1 MRVIGRVVNSSV
13 IAHSPQTDA
22 VYGGTF
28 AKGGEFAAESCRLDD
43 PETLSISMRI
53 VVPLITC
60 MLASC
65 AIPEKPSM
73 TERTTAPYG
82 SWPSPISA
90 ANLTQA
96 GVSMSDLRVFR
107 GKVYWR
113 ESRPQEGGRQVLM
126 RLRDGEIDQL
136 TPADFNVRTRVHEYG
151 GNAYVVYDGGIVF
164 ANFADQRL
172 YFQGEG
178 AAPVAITPG
187 GFQYADGSIDAAGRR
202 MLWVRE
208 DHRPETK
215 AEHGEERNQIVA
227 LPLPPAGES
236 AGTVLVTGSDF
247 VAHPRLSADGST
259 LAWIE
264 WNHPSMPWDRTRLK
278 TAALDETGI
287 RNVVTLID
295 DAKIAALEPSFA
307 GADLHAVVDFGDW
320 WNLHRWRGD
329 QRSAIAP
336 MEREWAG
343 PMWQLGEQSYA
354 LNSRGDIVARSSR
367 AAVDEIGIVG
377 TDGEYR
383 RLDLPYQ
390 SFGELAWRDD
400 ERIVAF
406 ANSAD
411 DTGVLIE
418 IDATSGAHRV
428 LHQPSVLPIERA
440 YLSLPRAIEFPSS
453 AGTAHAWFYPPTHPT
468 HQGPAGTRPP
478 LIVTV
483 HGGPTAVSRA
493 TLSLSRQYWTSRG
506 FALVDVNYGGST
518 SFGRAYR
525 ERLNGQWGIV
535 DVDDAIKAVDYLVA
549 QGLVDADKVAIRGGS
564 AGGFTTLAALAF
576 HDRFKAGTNLFG
588 VSDIAG
594 LAATSHKFERKYD
607 VSLVGEPNAALY
619 RARSPIH
626 HLDGFNEPLLT
637 LQGSEDKVVP
647 PEQSRSIVAALD
659 ARGVPH
665 AYIEF
670 IGEQHG
676 FRQAA
681 NIIRA
686 QEAELYFYSQIFG
699 FTPAQA
705 IEPVEIR
712 HWPRL

>member
-1 MRVIGRVVNSSV
+1 MRTILPLLALILGACATPENS
-13 IAHSPQTDA
+13 
-22 VYGGTF
+22 
-28 AKGGEFAAESCRLDD
+28 L
-43 PETLSISMRI
+43 
-53 VVPLITC
+53 
-60 MLASC
+60 
-65 AIPEKPSM
+65 M
-73 TERTTAPYG
+73 TERTTAAYG

-90 ANLTQA
+90 ASLA
-96 GVSMSDLRVFR
+96 SSGVAMSDLRVHR
-107 GKVYWR
+107 GSVYWR
-113 ESRPQEGGRQVLM
+113 ESRPQERGRQVLM
-126 RLRDGEIDQL
+126 RLRDGEITEL

-151 GNAYVVYDGGIVF
+151 GNSYVVFDGGIVF

-172 YFQGEG
+172 YFQADG

-187 GFQYADGSIDAAGRR
+187 GFQYADGSVDAGGQR
-202 MLWVRE
+202 MFWVRE

-215 AEHGEERNQIVA
+215 AAHGEERNEIVA

-247 VAHPRLSADGST
+247 VAYPRLSADGST

-264 WNHPSMPWDRTRLK
+264 WDHPSMPWDRTRLK
-278 TAALDETGI
+278 TAALDETRVHG
-287 RNVVTLID
+287 VTTLID
-295 DAKIAALEPSFA
+295 DAKIAALEPIFVGTDLYA
-307 GADLHAVVDFGDW
+307 VADIGDW
-320 WNLHRWRGD
+320 WNLQRWRGG
-329 QRSAIAP
+329 QRAAVAP
-336 MEREWAG
+336 MQREWAG
-343 PMWQLGEQSYA
+343 PLWQLGGQSYA
-354 LNSRGDIVARSSR
+354 VNARGEIVARTSR
-367 AAVDEIGIVG
+367 AAVDEIGIVES
-377 TDGEYR
+377 DQYR

-390 SFGELAWRDD
+390 SFGELTWRDD
-400 ERIVAF
+400 HTIVAF
-406 ANSAD
+406 ANAAD

-418 IDATSGAHRV
+418 IDAASGAHRV
-428 LHQPSVLPIERA
+428 LHQPSALPVERA
-440 YLSLPRAIEFPSS
+440 YLSLPRAIEFPSQ
-453 AGTAHAWFYPPTHPT
+453 AATAHAWFYPPTHPT
-468 HQGPAGTRPP
+468 HQGPTGAKPP
-478 LIVTV
+478 LIVTI
-483 HGGPTAVSRA
+483 HGGPTAASEA
-493 TLSLSRQYWTSRG
+493 TLNLSRQYWTSRG

-525 ERLNGQWGIV
+525 ERLNDQWGIV
-535 DVDDAIKAVDYLVA
+535 DVDDAIAAVDYLVA

-594 LAATSHKFERKYD
+594 LAATSHKFERNYI
-607 VSLVGEPNAALY
+607 VSLVGEPLQARY

-626 HLDGFNEPLLT
+626 HLDGFTEPLLT

-670 IGEQHG
+670 AGEQHG

-681 NIIRA
+681 NIVRA

-699 FTPAQA
+699 FTPADV

-712 HWPRL
+712 HWPPSM

>member
-1 MRVIGRVVNSSV
+1 MRT
-13 IAHSPQTDA
+13 ALPLLALMLTA
-22 VYGGTF
+22 CGT
-28 AKGGEFAAESCRLDD
+28 
-43 PETLSISMRI
+43 
-53 VVPLITC
+53 
-60 MLASC
+60 
-65 AIPEKPSM
+65 PEKSSM
-73 TERTTAPYG
+73 SERTTAPYG

-90 ANLTQA
+90 ASLAGA
-96 GVSMSDLRVFR
+96 GVAMSDLRVL
-107 GKVYWR
+107 GGDVHWR
-113 ESRPQEGGRQVLM
+113 ESRPNERGRQVLM
-126 RLRDGEIDQL
+126 RLRDGEISEL
-136 TPADFNVRTRVHEYG
+136 TPTDFNVRTRVHEYG
-151 GNAYVVYDGGIVF
+151 GNSYVVFDGGIVF

-172 YFQGEG
+172 YFQSEG

-187 GFQYADGSIDAAGRR
+187 GFQYADGSVDAASRR

-215 AEHGEERNQIVA
+215 AAHGEERNEIVA

-236 AGTVLVTGSDF
+236 AGAVLVTGSDF
-247 VAHPRLSADGST
+247 VANPRISADGSR

-278 TAALDETGI
+278 TASLDEAGV
-287 RNVVTLID
+287 RDVSTLID
-295 DAKIAALEPSFA
+295 DAKIAALEPTFVGSDLYA
-307 GADLHAVVDFGDW
+307 VADVDDW
-320 WNLHRWRGD
+320 WNLHRWRDG
-329 QRSAIAP
+329 QRAHVAP

-343 PMWQLGEQSYA
+343 PLWQMGGQSYA
-354 LNSRGDIVARSSR
+354 ANSRGELVARTSR
-367 AAVDEIGIVG
+367 AAVDEIGILAS
-377 TDGEYR
+377 GEYR

-400 ERIVAF
+400 DRIVAF
-406 ANSAD
+406 ANAAD

-418 IDATSGAHRV
+418 IDAASGAHHV
-428 LHQPSVLPIERA
+428 LHQPSTLPVERA
-440 YLSLPRAIEFPSS
+440 YLSVPRAIEFPSK

-468 HQGPAGTRPP
+468 HQGPAGAKPP
-478 LIVTV
+478 LIVTI
-483 HGGPTAVSRA
+483 HGGPTSVSKA
-493 TLSLSRQYWTSRG
+493 TLNLSRQYWTSRG
-506 FALVDVNYGGST
+506 FALVEVNYGGST

-525 ERLNGQWGIV
+525 ERLEGQWGIV
-535 DVDDAIKAVDYLVA
+535 DVDDAIAAVDYLVA

-576 HDRFKAGTNLFG
+576 HERFKAGTNLFG

-607 VSLVGEPNAALY
+607 VSLVGEPNETLY

-626 HLDGFNEPLLT
+626 HLDGFTEPLLT

-647 PEQSRSIVAALD
+647 PEQSRAIVAALD
-659 ARGVPH
+659 ARGVPN

-670 IGEQHG
+670 AGEQHG
-676 FRQAA
+676 FREAA

-699 FTPAQA
+699 FKSAEA

-712 HWPRL
+712 HWPREK